1 MIKYFAPYAIIFLFS
16 ACSNTPELETG
27 EIKTLKWFSEALDQ
41 SHNSNLFIDAKTL
54 LTRSQIDSADIPV
67 LYVEL
72 ESGQNGT
79 LTPYPGQ
86 GIGQTWLGADGATIT
101 LEKGVLKASRGMGN
115 DVMGA
120 TSTMPLWKKL
130 NSGVETY
137 SRTVKY
143 LNGNNKIFTKNFK
156 CKIHEVTE
164 GEIIKIWSLDFDVS
178 RYQEICN
185 NNGFVTKNTYYVD
198 DREIVRRSKQY
209 HSDTIGYI
217 ITERLDR

>member
-41 SHNSNLFIDAKTL
+41 SQNSNLFIDAKTL

-115 DVMGA
+115 DVMEPPSN
-120 TSTMPLWKKL
+120 TWKKL

>member
-41 SHNSNLFIDAKTL
+41 SQNSNLFIDAKTL

-137 SRTVKY
+137 TRTVKY
-143 LNGNNKIFTKNFK
+143 LNGSNKIVTKNFK
-156 CKIHEVTE
+156 CKIDEVIE
-164 GEIIKIWSLDFDVS
+164 G
-178 RYQEICN
+178 RN
-185 NNGFVTKNTYYVD
+185 NKDMELRV
-198 DREIVRRSKQY
+198 
-209 HSDTIGYI
+209 
-217 ITERLDR
+217 